1 MDLRSEAEISQAV
14 AGVHETLVM
23 RGGEERD
30 WGVVRVKVQL
40 KGVSIHV
47 AEVSDFILQGTVVL
61 SR

>member
-30 WGVVRVKVQL
+30 WGCE
-40 KGVSIHV
+40 S
-47 AEVSDFILQGTVVL
+47 QGAAQGGE
-61 SR
+61 RPCGRGF